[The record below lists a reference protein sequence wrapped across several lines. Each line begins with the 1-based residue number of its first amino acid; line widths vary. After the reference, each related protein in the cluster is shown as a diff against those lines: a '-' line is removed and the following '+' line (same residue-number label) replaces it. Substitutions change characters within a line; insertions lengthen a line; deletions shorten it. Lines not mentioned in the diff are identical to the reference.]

1 MAVALSSAIGYD
13 EAVLPVNGA
22 VPGPWTVPF
31 NAQIDSEIVTVI
43 SGGQTFWECLRA
55 QNNTQAQGHA
65 SGATVLPLAPF
76 PIVQTLGPTNFIAET
91 MPREQMPETA
101 TIICTSTQIALQAV
115 WLSAGQLVTNIS
127 VCTSTTAAS
136 VPTHYALGLYDGLG
150 NLCASSVDQLTTAMT
165 TQTLYTFAM
174 STPYRVA
181 LSGLY
186 YVAFGFVGTT
196 VPTLKGVARAN
207 GTLAGTAPSLSGVS
221 GTAYASGA
229 LPATCAIMAAGAVT
243 TSWWAGVS

>member
-1 MAVALSSAIGYD
+1 MAVALTSAIGYD

-76 PIVQTLGPTNFIAET
+76 PIVQTLGPSNFIAET

-127 VCTSTTAAS
+127 VCTSATAAS

-150 NLCASSVDQLTTAMT
+150 NLCASSVDQLKIPPIPLARNDVN
-165 TQTLYTFAM
+165 LYKDLHDLIELGADFD
-174 STPYRVA
+174 
-181 LSGLY
+181 Y
-186 YVAFGFVGTT
+186 YISSDRKSVV
-196 VPTLKGVARAN
+196 
-207 GTLAGTAPSLSGVS
+207 
-221 GTAYASGA
+221 
-229 LPATCAIMAAGAVT
+229 
-243 TSWWAGVS
+243 